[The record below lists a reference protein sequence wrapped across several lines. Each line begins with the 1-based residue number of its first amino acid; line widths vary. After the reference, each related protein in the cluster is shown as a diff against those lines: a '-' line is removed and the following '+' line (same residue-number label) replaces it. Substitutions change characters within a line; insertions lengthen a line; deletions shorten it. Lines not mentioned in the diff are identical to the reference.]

1 MNLTLTDFNED
12 EEGTVT
18 AMIKL
23 DREANEHL
31 INKAIGTILEEAVVR
46 PQPNTIVLDEEQVEP
61 LVTNYLKNLYLDM
74 EPWTDKEEDIKSYE
88 ERKAA
93 CEAILRYIMM
103 PSDINKFFDGIKY
116 GNA

>member
-31 INKAIGTILEEAVVR
+31 INKAIGTILEEAVVS

-74 EPWTDKEEDIKSYE
+74 EPWTENEEDIKLCE
-88 ERKAA
+88 ERKYA
-93 CEAILRYIMM
+93 CQVILRYIMM

>member
-12 EEGTVT
+12 EEGTIT
-18 AMIKL
+18 ASIVL

-31 INKAIGTILEEAVVR
+31 INKAISTILEEAVVK
-46 PQPNTIVLDEEQVEP
+46 PQPNTVELDAEQVEP

-74 EPWTDKEEDIKSYE
+74 EPWSEDEKDIKSYE

-93 CEAILRYIMM
+93 CQVILRYIMM
-103 PSDINKFFDGIKY
+103 PSDINKFIDGIKY

>member
-12 EEGTVT
+12 EEGTIT
-18 AMIKL
+18 ASIVL
-23 DREANEHL
+23 DREANEIL
-31 INKAIGTILEEAVVR
+31 VNKAISSILEEAVVK
-46 PQPNTIVLDEEQVEP
+46 PQPNTVELDAEQVEP

-74 EPWTDKEEDIKSYE
+74 EPWSEDAEDIKSYE

-93 CEAILRYIMM
+93 CQVILRYIMM

>member
-18 AMIKL
+18 ALIKL

-74 EPWTDKEEDIKSYE
+74 EPMSEHEDDIEAYK
-88 ERKAA
+88 ERKRS
-93 CEAILRYIMM
+93 CEVILRYVMM
-103 PSDINKFFDGIKY
+103 PSEINKFFDGIKY

>member
-61 LVTNYLKNLYLDM
+61 LVTNYIKNLYLDM
-74 EPWTDKEEDIKSYE
+74 EPMSEHEDDIEAYK

-103 PSDINKFFDGIKY
+103 PSDIAKFFDGIKY

>member
-1 MNLTLTDFNED
+1 MNLTLKDFYED

-18 AMIKL
+18 ASVIL

-31 INKAIGTILEEAVVR
+31 INKAISTLLEEAVVK
-46 PQPNTIVLDEEQVEP
+46 PQPNTVELDAEQVEP
-61 LVTNYLKNLYLDM
+61 LVANYLKNLYLDM
-74 EPWTDKEEDIKSYE
+74 EPMSDHEDDIEACK

-93 CEAILRYIMM
+93 CEVILRYIMM
-103 PSDINKFFDGIKY
+103 PSDIAKFFDGIKY

>member
-12 EEGTVT
+12 EEGTIT
-18 AMIKL
+18 ASIVL
-23 DREANEHL
+23 DREANEIL
-31 INKAIGTILEEAVVR
+31 VNKAISSILEEAVVK

-74 EPWTDKEEDIKSYE
+74 EPWSEDAEDIKSYE

-93 CEAILRYIMM
+93 CQVILRYIMM

>member
-12 EEGTVT
+12 EEGTIT
-18 AMIKL
+18 ASIVL
-23 DREANEHL
+23 DREANEIL
-31 INKAIGTILEEAVVR
+31 LNKAISSILEEAVVS

-61 LVTNYLKNLYLDM
+61 LVTNYLKNLYLDI
-74 EPWTDKEEDIKSYE
+74 EPWSEDEEAIKDYE

-93 CEAILRYIMM
+93 CQVILRYIMM

>member
-12 EEGTVT
+12 EEGTIT
-18 AMIKL
+18 ASIVL
-23 DREANEHL
+23 DREANEVL
-31 INKAIGTILEEAVVR
+31 VNKAISSILEEAVVK
-46 PQPNTIVLDEEQVEP
+46 PQPNTVELDAEQVEP

-74 EPWTDKEEDIKSYE
+74 EPWSEDAEDIKSYE

-93 CEAILRYIMM
+93 CQVILRYIMM